1 MIQKINR
8 FTTAQMAK
16 RLGQNK
22 VLLLF
27 GTRRVGKTYLVKS
40 LEKLANKPFLHL
52 NAEDTDTA
60 IILENRSVANYK
72 RLLGDTQL
80 LVIDEAQVI
89 PDIGKI
95 LKLMIDEFEELT
107 IVATGSSAFDLSN
120 QTGEPLT
127 GRSYT
132 YYLYP
137 VAQAELVAQENAL
150 QTKQNLDERLIYG
163 SYPELFSI
171 KSLDE
176 KAAYLKE
183 LVHSYL
189 LKDILM
195 FENIQNSA
203 KILDLLKL
211 IAYQAGSEVSIEELG
226 KQLGLSKNTV
236 ERYLDLLSK
245 VQILFKL
252 SGFSSNLRK
261 EVTKSSKWYFF
272 DNGIRN
278 AIINDFRLPALRQD
292 MGLLWESY
300 CIYERMKVN
309 HYANTGAE
317 YYFWRTYDQQEI
329 DLIEKKGDQINA
341 FEFKYGTKKSKI
353 PAFFAKNYQQATY
366 TQIDKENYLDFVILV
381 EEKYF

>member
-1 MIQKINR
+1 ME
-8 FTTAQMAK
+8 K
-16 RLGQNK
+16 RVGQNK

-27 GTRRVGKTYLVKS
+27 GTRRVGKTHLVKS
-40 LEKLANKPFLHL
+40 IENKTNFPFLHL
-52 NAEDTDTA
+52 NAEDADTA
-60 IILENRSVANYK
+60 RILENRSIANYK
-72 RLLGDTQL
+72 RLLGNNRL

-89 PDIGKI
+89 PEIGKI
-95 LKLMIDEFEELT
+95 LKLMIDEFEDLT
-107 IVATGSSAFDLSN
+107 IIATGSSAFDLSN

-137 VAQAELVAQENAL
+137 IAQAELASQENAL
-150 QTKQNLDERLIYG
+150 LTIQNLDERLVFG

-171 KSLDE
+171 SSLEE
-176 KAAYLKE
+176 KATYLKD
-183 LVHSYL
+183 LIYSYL

-203 KILDLLKL
+203 KIFDLLKL
-211 IAYQAGSEVSIEELG
+211 IAYQTGSEVSIEELG
-226 KQLGLSKNTV
+226 RQLGISKNTV

-252 SGFSSNLRK
+252 SGYSSNLRK
-261 EVTKSSKWYFF
+261 EITTSSKWYFF

-353 PAFFAKNYQQATY
+353 PAFFSKNYQQATY
-366 TQIDKENYLDFVILV
+366 TQIDRENYLDFVLLV
-381 EEKYF
+381 EEKVDK